1 MTLIIPILAVIPGL
15 MLLIYF
21 NARQNYHL
29 SPEIV
34 WSTVL
39 LGAVVTVLAVAVESL
54 MAGPLA
60 EYSQE
65 MMPNIMAGVLAR
77 AFIGTA
83 LPEELAKYFI
93 LVAIALRHED
103 YERPV
108 DALVLSVAVA
118 LGFASFEN
126 LLYVMQTDDWL
137 RTAAIRAM
145 TAVPSHVV
153 NAMLMGYFIGLAHL
167 MPHRRRLYFVLALI
181 VPVLN
186 HGAYDAPLFALDAVE
201 SQFGAVGAEDSRRLV
216 LAFATII
223 SAGSLA
229 ALLAWFDLLR
239 RDAEDLARQPYTYEI
254 RQADRRQQIV
264 EGGLW
269 AVLGGLLLLFS
280 MVLGLGGFVLQVHI
294 AEGWAAYYPEY
305 FLLAS
310 SILPSVFGGAMLAH
324 GLQTLRDAPREIS

>member
-1 MTLIIPILAVIPGL
+1 MTLVMPILAIIPGL

-29 SPEIV
+29 SPDIV
-34 WSTVL
+34 WSAVS
-39 LGAVVTVLAVAVESL
+39 LGAAVTVLAVAVESML
-54 MAGPLA
+54 AGPLTQFA
-60 EYSQE
+60 AATT
-65 MMPNIMAGVLAR
+65 PDVLPGVLAR
-77 AFIGTA
+77 AFIGIA

-93 LVAIALRHED
+93 VVAIALRHED

-126 LLYVMQTDDWL
+126 LLYVLQTEDWL

-145 TAVPSHVV
+145 TAVPSHVI
-153 NAMLMGYFIGLAHL
+153 NAMLMGYFLGLAHL
-167 MPHRRRLYFVLALI
+167 VPHRKGLFYVLALV

-186 HGAYDAPLFALDAVE
+186 HGAYDAPLFALDTIE
-201 SQFGAVGAEDSRRLV
+201 TQFGTVGPQESRRLV

-223 SAGSLA
+223 SAGSLV

-239 RDAEDLARQPYTYEI
+239 RDAEDLARQHYTYEI
-254 RQADRRQQIV
+254 QETSRRSKQI
-264 EGGLW
+264 EGSLW
-269 AVLGGLLLLFS
+269 SLLGGLLLFFS
-280 MVLGLGGFVLQVHI
+280 VVLGLGGFVLQVQI
-294 AEGWAAYYPEY
+294 AEGWASYYPEY

-324 GLQTLRDAPREIS
+324 GLQSLRNARVEPS